1 MSFRP
6 GLRSLVLLCVAA
18 AVASL
23 VLVAGAASEPSRI
36 TEKREQAREVL
47 AQIRVIDSELS
58 QAVERYN
65 QASGRLAAI
74 EAELQTTKRHLGV
87 ARKASRTAEETL
99 EERVVALYQGGQDSL
114 LEVFFGSAT
123 LDELLDRV
131 DAAERLSSQD
141 RRIVDEVAQARSSYR
156 AAARELEEARAEQ
169 KRVVADRQ
177 ARRDE
182 IEAKLDEREALYDSI
197 RDEIERLQAEEERRQ
212 ARLAAEAEQRLEQSA
227 DEQSAS
233 PSADGGVIAA
243 APASPYGGVAGIALG
258 YLGVPYVWGGASPG
272 GFDCSGLV
280 MYVYAQVGVSLP
292 HSTYA
297 QWELGVPVSS
307 GALQAGDI
315 VFFDGLGHNG
325 IYIGGG
331 QFVHAPHTGD
341 VVKISSLGD
350 SWYAATYMGA
360 RRIL

>member
-1 MSFRP
+1 M
-6 GLRSLVLLCVAA
+6 
-18 AVASL
+18 
-23 VLVAGAASEPSRI
+23 LVAGAASEPSRI

-212 ARLAAEAEQRLEQSA
+212 ARLE
-227 DEQSAS
+227 
-233 PSADGGVIAA
+233 
-243 APASPYGGVAGIALG
+243 
-258 YLGVPYVWGGASPG
+258 
-272 GFDCSGLV
+272 
-280 MYVYAQVGVSLP
+280 
-292 HSTYA
+292 
-297 QWELGVPVSS
+297 
-307 GALQAGDI
+307 
-315 VFFDGLGHNG
+315 
-325 IYIGGG
+325 IGRAH
-331 QFVHAPHTGD
+331 V
-341 VVKISSLGD
+341 
-350 SWYAATYMGA
+350 
-360 RRIL
+360 